1 MAVGKDPVLLLGV
14 EEKAEDVEAEAV
26 LLIGGSLIGADQQA
40 AFHLRVSQKHDL
52 NESRTEIES
61 ELAMEGAGP
70 GRMGDIIVGLGVR
83 LSLNQCRIK
92 I

>member
-1 MAVGKDPVLLLGV
+1 MSVSSLSSLSSYLLVMAVGKDPVLLLGV

-52 NESRTEIES
+52 NESR
-61 ELAMEGAGP
+61 
-70 GRMGDIIVGLGVR
+70 
-83 LSLNQCRIK
+83 QK
-92 I
+92 